1 MASRSAW
8 IRSGIC
14 VPQSFVTRRKDAY
27 AWIGIIPGITGTV
40 MPNTRGEYRK
50 YAPITSSQTAGADLP
65 YPSKEVVDVIKQ
77 LCYNK
82 VGAGVNLCF

>member
-1 MASRSAW
+1 
-8 IRSGIC
+8 
-14 VPQSFVTRRKDAY
+14 
-27 AWIGIIPGITGTV
+27 